1 MSYFSP
7 LFILSYIVLCFVLN
21 HIRDYRLQNIIIT
34 LFSLV
39 SYALIDGRLLSILLF
54 EILICY
60 FATIF
65 ISKYNT
71 NKKLIHNTS
80 IIILLFI
87 LFVFKYYNFFV
98 DKLSVALSLG
108 EISSLKLIIPLGI
121 SFYTF
126 MGISYI
132 SDLYHDKITDS
143 SNILS
148 IAMYLSFFPSIT
160 AGPITKARDFFSQ
173 INKPRIISLNNIGAS
188 FQIIVLGL
196 IKKIV
201 IADRLSVY
209 VDTVYSCPNA
219 YSGLTLFLAS
229 LAYSIQLYCD
239 FSGYSDIAIGTAKLM
254 GIELKRNF
262 NMPYISRNISEFWKR
277 WHISLSEWLQEYL
290 YIPLGGNR
298 NGRIRTYFNLMA
310 TMILG
315 GLWHGANMTY
325 LIWGVA
331 HGFAL
336 VINKLLFNRR
346 SSSISRGKV
355 SQLISMLFTFLF
367 VNACWILF
375 RAQSIGQAF
384 NIIYRIISLSPGIN
398 YYYIYFFI
406 FGLMIII
413 SLVIVSRTP
422 DRNSFYP
429 IIPTDSIAGKTLL
442 CIFILLI
449 VVFGYYG
456 NTAFIYA
463 QY

>member
-1 MSYFSP
+1 M
-7 LFILSYIVLCFVLN
+7 
-21 HIRDYRLQNIIIT
+21 
-34 LFSLV
+34 
-39 SYALIDGRLLSILLF
+39 
-54 EILICY
+54 
-60 FATIF
+60 
-65 ISKYNT
+65 
-71 NKKLIHNTS
+71 
-80 IIILLFI
+80 
-87 LFVFKYYNFFV
+87 
-98 DKLSVALSLG
+98 SVALSLG

-132 SDLYHDKITDS
+132 SDLYHGKISDS

-173 INKPRIISLNNIGAS
+173 INKPRTISLNNIGAS
-188 FQIIVLGL
+188 VQIMVLGL

-315 GLWHGANMTY
+315 GLWHGANT
-325 LIWGVA
+325 
-331 HGFAL
+331 
-336 VINKLLFNRR
+336 
-346 SSSISRGKV
+346 V
-355 SQLISMLFTFLF
+355 SYTHLTL
-367 VNACWILF
+367 
-375 RAQSIGQAF
+375 
-384 NIIYRIISLSPGIN
+384 
-398 YYYIYFFI
+398 
-406 FGLMIII
+406 
-413 SLVIVSRTP
+413 
-422 DRNSFYP
+422 
-429 IIPTDSIAGKTLL
+429 PTICSG
-442 CIFILLI
+442 
-449 VVFGYYG
+449 
-456 NTAFIYA
+456 
-463 QY
+463 